1 MSLYAVQ
8 EVCIRTLRD
17 PEFREAIKQDPVA
30 ALAPLPLSSKE
41 REAFL
46 SGDVA
51 TLYEM
56 GTHPY
61 LLAHL
66 CRWSLFGLT
75 VPVYSERIR
84 AAKEPR
90 KPGEDI

>member
-8 EVCIRTLRD
+8 QLCRRTLQD
-17 PEFREAIKQDPVA
+17 PAFRAAIKQDPEA
-30 ALAPLPLSSKE
+30 ALAPLDLTAGE
-41 REAFL
+41 REAL
-46 SGDVA
+46 LAGDVA

-66 CRWSLFGLT
+66 CRWDLFGLT
-75 VPVYSERIR
+75 VAVYSERIR
-84 AAKEPR
+84 KAR
-90 KPGEDI
+90 